1 MKITVLGK
9 GNAGVLTALH
19 FHYYGKVN
27 NKNIEVTLMY
37 DSNTPPIKVGQA
49 TVLGAPNFLWT
60 ALGTDYYNNKKD
72 LNYTMKNGILYKDWG
87 KTNKEVFA
95 GFPLGAYALHYNTN
109 KFQNHI
115 LKHAQFKV
123 DIVDEKV
130 LTYDKID
137 ADYIID
143 CRGWPKDFSEYDK
156 LINPLNSVI
165 TSNFDRKE
173 PEPDWTECIASKDGW
188 TFRIPLYDTVS
199 TGYLYNN
206 NITTE
211 EEAEKNFR
219 ELMPI
224 DHINEK
230 FSFKQYIKKKPI
242 DGRVAFNGNQLFF
255 LEPMES
261 TAVETYIRWNEILY
275 SCFVDKEVDT
285 KTSMKRIRD
294 YCFQTQNF
302 ILWHYAY
309 GSKYDTP
316 FWSYAK
322 KLSDGVKDNHF
333 DFFYNHIQNHDEHVV
348 RTHKGNYS
356 QWQPWNF
363 KVWYDGMTRKEKV

>member
-1 MKITVLGK
+1 MKVVVLGR
-9 GNAGVLTALH
+9 GNAGVLSALH
-19 FHYYGKVN
+19 FHYFGKAYN
-27 NKNIEVTLMY
+27 QNIDVTLMY

-49 TVLGAPNFLWT
+49 TVLGAPNFLWS
-60 ALGTDYYNNKKD
+60 ALGTDYYNNKQD

-87 KTNKEVFA
+87 NANKEVFA
-95 GFPLGAYALHYNTN
+95 GFPLGSYALHYNTD
-109 KFQNHI
+109 KFQNHV
-115 LKHAQFKV
+115 LKHAKFNV
-123 DIVDEKV
+123 DIIDEKV
-130 LTYDKID
+130 ITYDKID

-143 CRGWPKDFSEYDK
+143 CRGWPKDYSEYDE

-165 TSNFDRKE
+165 TSNFNRKE
-173 PEPDWTECIASKDGW
+173 PEPEWTECIASKDGW

-230 FSFKQYIKKKPI
+230 FSFKQYVKKEPI

-261 TAVETYIRWNEILY
+261 TAVETYIRWNQILY
-275 SCFVDKEVDT
+275 SHMINKEIDV
-285 KTSMKRIRD
+285 KTASNKIRN

-309 GSKYDTP
+309 GSKYNTP

-322 KLSDGVKDNHF
+322 ELSNKVKDDQF
-333 DFFYNHIQNHDEHVV
+333 DGFYHHIQNFDEHVV
-348 RTHKGNYS
+348 RTHEGNYG
-356 QWQPWNF
+356 QWQAWNF
-363 KVWYDGMTRKEKV
+363 KVWYDGMTKKMA